1 MYEETKNLI
10 KILHEDLCTE
20 VTEVV
25 LESIDNIM
33 MNDMIGGIPDRSV
46 NEVIEAIKK
55 HPLHQLKSFS
65 LRGIFYHY

>member
-10 KILHEDLCTE
+10 KILHEDLCIE

-25 LESIDNIM
+25 LESIDIIM

-55 HPLHQLKSFS
+55 HPLHKFKHFS